1 MPILLVLLLSG
12 VLAGGGYFYY
22 TDTQNTIAQ
31 LRTNNAQLKIVAED
45 NERTINAMKED
56 AETNAELAA
65 ELTQELQESEKRR
78 NDLINVF
85 SRHDLTNLALKK
97 PGLIEKR
104 LNNGTEKA
112 FDDIESI
119 TGNTPT
125 ERM

>member
-1 MPILLVLLLSG
+1 MPILLIILLVGSM
-12 VLAGGGYFYY
+12 AGGGYFYY
-22 TDTQNTIAQ
+22 TDTQATITQ
-31 LRTNNAQLKIVAED
+31 LRDNNANLKIAAED
-45 NERTINAMKED
+45 NERAINTLIAD
-56 AETNAELAA
+56 AETNERLSAQLNE
-65 ELTQELQESEKRR
+65 ELQLSESRR
-78 NDLINVF
+78 NALINTF

-119 TGNTPT
+119 TGNTPS

>member
-1 MPILLVLLLSG
+1 MPIVLVLLLSG

-56 AETNAELAA
+56 AETNAQLAA
-65 ELTQELQESEKRR
+65 ELTLELQESEQRR
-78 NDLINVF
+78 NALINTF
-85 SRHDLTNLALKK
+85 RRHDLTNLALKK

-119 TGNTPT
+119 TGNTPP